1 MLSSLVEVLEEK
13 RILTEDE
20 WRKRSRQTLKKVQ
33 AKISK
38 IFNLQ
43 ISSESRKREIPFLFL
58 VYSSIPNKWTVSS
71 KTQQKTRKNINLNR
85 LCFKILIL
93 QKRRKWS

>member
-13 RILTEDE
+13 RISTEDE
-20 WRKRSRQTLKKVQ
+20 WRKRSRQTLKKMQ

-43 ISSESRKREIPFLFL
+43 ISSESKKREIPFLFL
-58 VYSSIPNKWTVSS
+58 AYSSIPNKWTVSFW
-71 KTQQKTRKNINLNR
+71 KMLY
-85 LCFKILIL
+85 
-93 QKRRKWS
+93 